1 MRRLAAGLLSLSL
14 SACASLPGQM
24 NRELVRTYVLAV
36 EVPVVQSLSPP
47 SGPKVLVSLP
57 EAWPAYGSPRIA
69 YVKRPHEVNYYAYS
83 EWADTPPRM
92 LEPLLIR
99 ALESSGQFSGVLSA
113 SSSAVANLRLDTE
126 IVSLHHEF
134 YTNPSQGRAVIRA
147 QLIDSATGR
156 VLGTKTFH
164 ALTPAAT
171 EDPYGGVKAMSQSLR
186 RVLDEIVVFCVGAAR
201 DAGALTP

>member
-1 MRRLAAGLLSLSL
+1 
-14 SACASLPGQM
+14 
-24 NRELVRTYVLAV
+24 
-36 EVPVVQSLSPP
+36 
-47 SGPKVLVSLP
+47 
-57 EAWPAYGSPRIA
+57 
-69 YVKRPHEVNYYAYS
+69 
-83 EWADTPPRM
+83 
-92 LEPLLIR
+92 
-99 ALESSGQFSGVLSA
+99 
-113 SSSAVANLRLDTE
+113 
-126 IVSLHHEF
+126 
-134 YTNPSQGRAVIRA
+134 VIRA